1 MGRFSVIKP
10 CAVFGST
17 PQESILINN
26 LAFLLRTFPVFAVVG
41 DGKYPFH
48 PVHVE
53 DMARLIIESGLDE
66 HGLKEYDW
74 DAVNPEKTSYIEL
87 L

>member
-1 MGRFSVIKP
+1 
-10 CAVFGST
+10 
-17 PQESILINN
+17 
-26 LAFLLRTFPVFAVVG
+26 
-41 DGKYPFH
+41 
-48 PVHVE
+48 
-53 DMARLIIESGLDE
+53 MARLIIESGLDE